1 MDIIFEKQFVK
12 DTEVCKNRGY
22 NMELL
27 KKAIVILH
35 RKGIL
40 PTAYKTHI
48 LKGTKYKNKNIIDS
62 HLEDDWIILYRA
74 QGNRTYLI
82 RTGTHSDLFK

>member
-1 MDIIFEKQFVK
+1 MDIIFEKQFNK
-12 DTEVCKNRGY
+12 DVEICKTRGY

-40 PTAYKTHI
+40 PASYKTHT
-48 LKGTKYKNKNIIDS
+48 LKGTKYLNKNIKDS
-62 HLEDDWIILYRA
+62 HIDDDWLILYRIKS
-74 QGNRTYLI
+74 NKVFLI
-82 RTGTHSDLFK
+82 RTGTHSDLF